1 MLQEAGIDVRL
12 GELAGAI
19 QETMESYEVEVG
31 GKVIPGLL
39 FYSFIFFWG
48 RDEFDITSSETN

>member
-19 QETMESYEVEVG
+19 QETMESYEVEIG
-31 GKVIPGLL
+31 SKVIPGQL
-39 FYSFIFFWG
+39 FYSVFWG
-48 RDEFDITSSETN
+48 GMSINIQLQ